1 MGEYPR
7 HHGPLRWIR
16 YVYGG
21 RLPERYRE
29 WVLDDATAKTWLL
42 RFAVRICFEALPWL
56 VAAFVLLAAITLV
69 PVPPLLG
76 GLALSLV
83 LGLFFTLTSADE
95 LAEVRLAKH
104 GLPRGPGRKVRA
116 EHGRAATWP

>member
-1 MGEYPR
+1 MDMQRP
-7 HHGPLRWIR
+7 GPLRWIR

-29 WVLDDATAKTWLL
+29 WVLHDATAKTWLL

-56 VAAFVLLAAITLV
+56 AGAFALLVAFTPV
-69 PVPPLLG
+69 PVPLLLG

-95 LAEVRLAKH
+95 LAEVRLGKH
-104 GLPRGPGRKVRA
+104 GFPRGTGKKVRA